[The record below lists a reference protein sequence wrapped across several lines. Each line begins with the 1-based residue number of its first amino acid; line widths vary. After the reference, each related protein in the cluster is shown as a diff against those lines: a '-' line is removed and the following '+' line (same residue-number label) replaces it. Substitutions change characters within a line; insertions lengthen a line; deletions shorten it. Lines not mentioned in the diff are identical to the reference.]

1 MNLTTTLKL
10 RIYPDSIQEQQ
21 LLDTMNL
28 YVDCLNRVSKYIFE
42 NNFDTNFYRVNR
54 VLYPELRSL
63 GIKAQMAQS
72 SVKEVISRYSTADSQ
87 LKRRPYKYKD
97 DEGWHR
103 IQKDLNWIQKRISFR
118 KSTLTLVANRD
129 WSFTKGL
136 VSINTLRK
144 RVKCEYEH
152 TVVDNLSSDIKLGG
166 AKLVFKFKGKKKL
179 WFLYI
184 FTSREVPEFD
194 ASRPSSVIG
203 IDRGL
208 RFITTSYDG
217 QKTQFVSG
225 KKILRIRN
233 HYKKLRARLQSKG
246 TKSAKRRLRALAGR
260 ETRWMTDVN
269 HRLSKALVQSYGPN
283 SLFVLEDL
291 TDISFERDLGSW
303 AFYQFEEF
311 LTYKAKAVGS
321 LVLKVDAAYT
331 SQRCPRCGKVDKN
344 QRNHELHEYK
354 CTCGYCSNDDRTG
367 AINIQELGKRWISG
381 ENNPR
386 ITRE

>member
-10 RIYPDSIQEQQ
+10 RIYPDSLQEQQ

-28 YVDCLNRVSKYIFE
+28 YVNCLNRVSEHIFE
-42 NNFDTNFYRVNR
+42 NNFDTNFYSVNQT
-54 VLYPELRSL
+54 LYPELRSL
-63 GIKAQMAQS
+63 GIKSQMAQS
-72 SVKEVISRYSTADSQ
+72 SVKEVISKYSMVETQ
-87 LKRRPYKYKD
+87 LKHRPYKYKD
-97 DEGWHR
+97 NEGWHY
-103 IQKDLNWIQKRISFR
+103 IQKDLNWLQKRIFF
-118 KSTLTLVANRD
+118 KKPTLTLVANRD

-136 VSINTLRK
+136 VSINTLIK
-144 RVKCEYEH
+144 RIKCEYEH
-152 TVVDNLSSDIKLGG
+152 TIVDNLSSDIKLGG
-166 AKLVFKFKGKKKL
+166 AKLVLKLRNKRKL
-179 WFLYI
+179 WFLHI
-184 FTSREVPEFD
+184 SVIQDVLEFD
-194 ASRPSSVIG
+194 KSQPLTVVG

-217 QKTQFVSG
+217 QKIHFVSG
-225 KKILRIRN
+225 KQILRIRN

-246 TKSAKRRLRALAGR
+246 TKSAKRRLKALSGR

-331 SQRCPRCGKVDKN
+331 SQRCPRCGKVDKS
-344 QRNHELHEYK
+344 QRNYKLHEYK

-367 AINIQELGKRWISG
+367 AINIQELGRRWVSG
-381 ENNPR
+381 ESNPR

>member
-1 MNLTTTLKL
+1 MNLITTLKL
-10 RIYPDSIQEQQ
+10 RIYPDSFQERH

-28 YVDCLNRVSKYIFE
+28 YVECLNKVSEYIFE
-42 NNFDTNFYRVNR
+42 NNFETNFYRVNR

-72 SVKEVISRYSTADSQ
+72 SVKEVISKYSTVETQ
-87 LKRRPYKYKD
+87 LKHRPYKYKD
-97 DEGWHR
+97 EEGWHH
-103 IQKDLNWIQKRISFR
+103 IKKDLNWLQRRIFF
-118 KSTLTLVANRD
+118 KKPTLTLVSNRD

-136 VSINTLRK
+136 IRITSLVGPIY
-144 RVKCEYEH
+144 CEYEH
-152 TVVDNLSSDIKLGG
+152 FIVDNLLSDVKLGG
-166 AKLVFKFKGKKKL
+166 AKLVLKLKGKKKL
-179 WFLYI
+179 WFLHI
-184 FTSREVPEFD
+184 ATTQEVPEFD
-194 ASRPSSVIG
+194 ASRPTAVIG
-203 IDRGL
+203 IDRGF

-217 QKTQFVSG
+217 QNTRFVSG
-225 KKILRIRN
+225 KNIIKIRN

-246 TKSAKRRLRALAGR
+246 TKSAKRRLKTLSGR

-303 AFYQFEEF
+303 AFFQFEEF
-311 LTYKAKAVGS
+311 LTYKAKAIGS
-321 LVLKVDAAYT
+321 LVLKVEAAYT
-331 SQRCPRCGKVDKN
+331 SQRCPRCGKVDKK

-354 CTCGYCSNDDRTG
+354 CTCGYRSNDDRIG
-367 AINIQELGKRWISG
+367 AINIQELGRRWISG

>member
-1 MNLTTTLKL
+1 
-10 RIYPDSIQEQQ
+10 
-21 LLDTMNL
+21 MNL
-28 YVDCLNRVSKYIFE
+28 YVDSLNKVSEYVFE
-42 NNFDTNFYRVNR
+42 NEFETNYYKLQKQ
-54 VLYPELRSL
+54 LYYTICSFGLRSQAANSC
-63 GIKAQMAQS
+63 I
-72 SVKEVISRYSTADSQ
+72 KEVISKYSVVETQ

-103 IQKDLNWIQKRISFR
+103 IPKDLSWLQKRIFF
-118 KSTLTLVANRD
+118 KKLTLTLVANRD

-136 VSINTLRK
+136 VRITSLTGPVR
-144 RVKCEYEH
+144 CEYEH
-152 TVVDNLSSDIKLGG
+152 SVVDNLSSDIKLGG
-166 AKLVFKFKGKKKL
+166 AKLVLKLRNKKRL
-179 WFLYI
+179 WFLHI
-184 FTSREVPEFD
+184 SATRNVPEFD
-194 ASRPSSVIG
+194 ASQPKTVVG

-217 QKTQFVSG
+217 RQTRFVSG
-225 KKILRIRN
+225 KQILRIRN
-233 HYKKLRARLQSKG
+233 HYKKLRAKLQSKG
-246 TKSAKRRLRALAGR
+246 TKSAKRRLKALSGR

-291 TDISFERDLGSW
+291 TDISFERDLGNW

-311 LTYKAKAVGS
+311 LTYKAQAIGS

-331 SQRCPRCGKVDKN
+331 SQRCPRCGKVDKS

-354 CTCGYCSNDDRTG
+354 CTCGYHSNDDRTG
-367 AINIQELGKRWISG
+367 AVNIQELGRRWISG

>member
-28 YVDCLNRVSKYIFE
+28 YVDCLNRVSEYIFE
-42 NNFDTNFYRVNR
+42 NNLDTNFYRVNR
-54 VLYPELRSL
+54 VLYSELRSI

-72 SVKEVISRYSTADSQ
+72 SVKEVISKYSIIETQ
-87 LKRRPYKYKD
+87 LKRHPYKYKD
-97 DEGWHR
+97 EEGWHR
-103 IQKDLNWIQKRISFR
+103 IQKDLSWLQKRIFF
-118 KSTLTLVANRD
+118 KKPTATLLANRD

-136 VSINTLRK
+136 VSISTLRK
-144 RVKCEYEH
+144 RIKCEYEH
-152 TVVDNLSSDIKLGG
+152 SIVDNLSSDIKFGG
-166 AKLVFKFKGKKKL
+166 AKLVFKLRGKKKL
-179 WFLYI
+179 WFLHI
-184 FTSREVPEFD
+184 AVTQEVPEFD
-194 ASRPSSVIG
+194 ASRPSAVVG

-225 KKILRIRN
+225 KQIMRTRN
-233 HYKKLRARLQSKG
+233 HYKKLRAKLQSKR
-246 TKSAKRRLRALAGR
+246 TKSAKRRLCALSGR
-260 ETRWMTDVN
+260 ETRWMTNVN

-321 LVLKVDAAYT
+321 LVLKVDASYT

-344 QRNHELHEYK
+344 QRNHKLHEYK
-354 CTCGYCSNDDRTG
+354 CTCGYRSNDDRTG
-367 AINIQELGKRWISG
+367 AINIQELGRRWISG

>member
-1 MNLTTTLKL
+1 MNLTTALKL

-28 YVDCLNRVSKYIFE
+28 YVDCLNKVSEHIFE
-42 NNFDTNFYRVNR
+42 NNFDTNFYRVNQA
-54 VLYPELRSL
+54 LYSELRSF

-72 SVKEVISRYSTADSQ
+72 SVKEVISKYSTIEAQ

-103 IQKDLNWIQKRISFR
+103 IQKDLSWLQRRIFFR
-118 KSTLTLVANRD
+118 KPTLTLVANRD
-129 WSFTKGL
+129 WSFTKRL
-136 VSINTLRK
+136 VSINTLGK
-144 RVKCEYEH
+144 RVRCEYEH
-152 TVVDNLSSDIKLGG
+152 SIVDNLSSDIKFGG
-166 AKLVFKFKGKKKL
+166 AKLVLKNKK
-179 WFLYI
+179 WFLHI
-184 FTSREVPEFD
+184 ATTQEVPEFD
-194 ASRPSSVIG
+194 KSQPSMVVG

-217 QKTQFVSG
+217 QNTRFVSG
-225 KKILRIRN
+225 KQIIRIRN
-233 HYKKLRARLQSKG
+233 RYKKLRARLQSKG
-246 TKSAKRRLRALAGR
+246 TKSAKRRLKALSGR
-260 ETRWMTDVN
+260 ETCWMTDVN

-311 LTYKAKAVGS
+311 LTYKARQVGS
-321 LVLKVDAAYT
+321 LVLKVNAAYT
-331 SQRCPRCGKVDKN
+331 SQRCPRCGKVDKS
-344 QRNHELHEYK
+344 QRNYELHEYK
-354 CTCGYCSNDDRTG
+354 CTCGYRSNDDRTG
-367 AINIQELGKRWISG
+367 AINIQELGRRWISG